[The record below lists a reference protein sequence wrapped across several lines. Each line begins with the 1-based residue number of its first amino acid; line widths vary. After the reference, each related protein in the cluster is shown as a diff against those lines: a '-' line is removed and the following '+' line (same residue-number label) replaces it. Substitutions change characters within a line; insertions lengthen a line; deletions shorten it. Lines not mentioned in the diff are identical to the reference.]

1 MSTFYCGS
9 ATSTYPDT
17 GEQLIDFKL
26 ALEEVTETASDITLS
41 WTAGPT
47 QLDKI
52 GYWCTRALVPA
63 APAWP
68 TGDYV
73 VEVNVTDGDVEV
85 NGKVRLHRIRQSDG
99 AFLESSAYGASFGCR
114 VVGVKTTTFAAE
126 AWTAGSLTDRM
137 AVEALFTNTGTSART
152 ITIGLGTTN
161 EEVTTPILVGFVVR
175 PTPTALPLASVAPTR
190 DSALSLAPSPVG
202 TAASPV
208 ALALALALSLAPGAT
223 AAQLAAQEPTLDPGA
238 LSLALEAVAATLG
251 SEAPTL
257 DMALSL
263 APDALAAALAAT
275 DPALDL
281 SLSLTPEAVSTDL
294 AAVDPSLG
302 MALNVAPQPAAASVE
317 PAGPTLDMDL
327 TLAPDALAAALTA
340 EAPSVDLALSVSPDP
355 TSAALSPVEPTAEMA
370 LTLSPETASVV
381 LAAQGVTLD
390 LILALAVDAV
400 SASLSAQAVT
410 LDLGVV
416 EEVAGCLESIIKAVR
431 DRYHTQVE
439 IVEGVATLHDN
450 EPPEDMDGQDAWV
463 RLSITAEPSEQTT
476 LGGVPGTRYHGTA
489 SARVFLRLGIGDSD
503 ALLLAD
509 AINEA
514 FRGVTASGVI
524 YSPPPF
530 PILRARSG
538 ERWEIEVAIPFYAD
552 CAEAAS

>member
-17 GEQLIDFKL
+17 GEALIDFKL
-26 ALEEVTETASDITLS
+26 ALEEATETASEITLS
-41 WTAGPT
+41 WDAGPF
-47 QLDKI
+47 QLGKT
-52 GYWCTRALVPA
+52 GYWCTRVFVPA

-73 VEVNVTDGDVEV
+73 VEVNVTSGALEI

-99 AFLESSAYGASFGCR
+99 AFLESSAYGASFTCR
-114 VVGVKTTTFAAE
+114 TAGVKTTTFSAE
-126 AWTAGSLTDRM
+126 AWTAGNLTDRLCAE
-137 AVEALFTNTGTSART
+137 AVFENVGTSART
-152 ITIGLGTTN
+152 IKIGTGTTD

-175 PTPTALPLASVAPTR
+175 PTPTALPLSSVAPTR
-190 DSALSLAPSPVG
+190 DSALTLAPSPVG

-208 ALALALALSLAPGAT
+208 ALALALSLAPNAT

-281 SLSLTPEAVSTDL
+281 ALSLTPEAVSADL
-294 AAVDPSLG
+294 AAVDPSLA
-302 MALNVAPQPAAASVE
+302 MALNVAPQPATVSME
-317 PAGPTLDMDL
+317 PADPTLDMDL
-327 TLAPDALAAALTA
+327 SLAPDALAAALTA
-340 EAPSVDLALSVSPDP
+340 EAPSVDLALSLAPEP
-355 TSAALSPVEPTAEMA
+355 TTAALSSVEPTAEMD
-370 LTLSPETASVV
+370 LTLSPATASVV
-381 LAAQGVTLD
+381 LAAQDVTLD

-400 SASLSAQAVT
+400 SAALSAPAIT
-410 LDLGVV
+410 LDIGAV
-416 EEVAGCLESIIKAVR
+416 EEVAGCLESIVKAVR
-431 DRYHTQVE
+431 DRYHAQVE

-450 EPPEDMDGQDAWV
+450 EPPEDMDGHDAWV

-476 LGGVPGTRYHGTA
+476 LGGVPGTRYYGTA

-509 AINEA
+509 AISEA
-514 FRGVTASGVI
+514 FRGVTAGGVI

-538 ERWEIEVAIPFYAD
+538 ERWEIEVAVPFYAD
-552 CAEAAS
+552 CAEAAP